1 LDTIRHEK
9 YMKESLAAYQQDE
22 AGANYNPDMINNP
35 PHYNQGD
42 IECIDA
48 IESAL
53 GAEGF
58 KDYCRGNAIKY
69 LWRAELKHD
78 NKDDWAKANWYIQ
91 RMMEGNK

>member
-1 LDTIRHEK
+1 MR
-9 YMKESLAAYQQDE
+9 QQDE
-22 AGANYNPDMINNP
+22 AGAAHNPVDDALEIAQRISEKLDMINNP